1 MKNLT
6 IDINGTCNIACE
18 FCYQDLDGNELSKE
32 DVLEIVRSKPDFDI
46 VEIGGGEPLL
56 HRELADIIR
65 NIVSDGKKVHVSTN
79 ATFIPQSLLDLEES
93 VRSNVIMQVSLHA
106 CSAERYKAVTGKDFF
121 DSVISNARILKS
133 LYTTVLN
140 AVIYQKNFDQV
151 REILKIG
158 CGLGIPTR
166 VSLVFPVGRG
176 KSVERLLPEQVDR
189 LRGVLLVEKIMHPG
203 MVDSP
208 LLHEINC
215 PALSEAYG
223 LERKGVCPLHVGRKD
238 YVDPR
243 GKRLG
248 CEFYHRGN

>member
-1 MKNLT
+1 MSNLT
-6 IDINGTCNIACE
+6 VDINGVCNIGCE
-18 FCYQDLDGNELSKE
+18 FCYQDLDGSVLSE
-32 DVLEIVRSKPDFDI
+32 DQVLEIVRSKPDFGI

-56 HRELADIIR
+56 HKDLAGIIR

-79 ATFIPQSLLDLEES
+79 ATFIPQSLIDLEKS
-93 VRSNVIMQVSLHA
+93 VRNNVTMQVSLHA
-106 CSAERYKAVTGKDFF
+106 CNRERYKVVTGKDFF
-121 DSVISNARILKS
+121 DAVINNARTLKN
-133 LYTTVLN
+133 YYNTVLN
-140 AVIYQKNFDQV
+140 AVIYQKNLDQV
-151 REILKIG
+151 KGILKIG
-158 CGLGIPTR
+158 YDLGIPTR
-166 VSLVFPVGRG
+166 ISLVFPVGRG
-176 KSVERLLPEQVDR
+176 KSVERLTREQVDR

-223 LERKGVCPLHVGRKD
+223 LERKGLCPLQVGQKD